1 MIRTLVAFVAVAL
14 GCRAS
19 LAGAQQVST
28 PNADRSGNRVLVMPF
43 DNVSREGRIFWLGEA
58 SAVLLADELNA
69 LGGNAI
75 TRPERQLAFERL
87 QVPPAAALTD
97 ATIIRIGQLVGAAQV
112 VVGSLQLENDNLV
125 VRVRSIVLEAGRVR
139 VDTTERGPL
148 TELFG
153 IFERVARRIV
163 PEGSPAT
170 SAERPPVA
178 AFEAFIKG
186 LLAETPATAI
196 NYLDSALKL
205 YPPFDRARLAL
216 WDVYEEQ
223 GDHQQALDAVVPV
236 PAGSRWSRRARFR
249 AGLAQIHL
257 MKYEQ
262 AFATFKGLADEQ
274 AAAGALN
281 NIGVVQLRRG
291 ATPQSGVATYYF
303 TKAAEIDPDDPDY
316 SFNLGYA
323 YWQDRDTQAA
333 IYWLREAVRRN
344 PADGDAHFVL
354 GTALAA
360 AGNAAESAREK
371 ELARRLSSTYEEWE
385 KRPAG
390 AGPAGTV
397 GTVGN
402 VGNVGNVPRGLE
414 RVKSDV
420 ELPHARRI
428 ETTIASGEQRNHEE
442 LARFHLDRARRLVQ
456 QENDRE
462 AVSELAHTLYLL
474 PYLADAHLLL
484 GRIHLRNG
492 RVTQAVGALKISI
505 WSAETAEAHVVLAE
519 AYRQLKDLDAARAEA
534 ERALALDASSAE
546 AKRLLDVLK
555 SS

>member
-14 GCRAS
+14 GCS
-19 LAGAQQVST
+19 VSPAGAQQVST
-28 PNADRSGNRVLVMPF
+28 PNADRPSNRVLVMPF
-43 DNVSREGRIFWLGEA
+43 ENVSREGRIFWLGEA

-97 ATIIRIGQLVGAAQV
+97 ATIIRIGQLVGATQV
-112 VVGSLQLENDNLV
+112 VVGSLQLENDDLV

-148 TELFG
+148 TALFG

-163 PEGSPAT
+163 PEGSPTT
-170 SAERPPVA
+170 SAERPPVV

-196 NYLDSALKL
+196 NYLNSALKL
-205 YPPFDRARLAL
+205 YPSFDRARLAL
-216 WDVYEEQ
+216 WDVYQEQ

-236 PAGSRWSRRARFR
+236 PASSRWSRRARFR

-262 AFATFKGLADEQ
+262 AFVTFKGLADEQ
-274 AAAGALN
+274 AAAAALN
-281 NIGVVQLRRG
+281 NIGVLQLRRG

-316 SFNLGYA
+316 LFNLGYA

-385 KRPAG
+385 KRPAA
-390 AGPAGTV
+390 AGP
-397 GTVGN
+397 VGN
-402 VGNVGNVPRGLE
+402 AGNVPRGLE

-428 ETTIASGEQRNHEE
+428 ETTIASGERRNHEE
-442 LARFHLDRARRLVQ
+442 LARFHLDRARRLFQ

-462 AVSELAHTLYLL
+462 AVSELAHALYLL

-492 RVTQAVGALKISI
+492 RVTQAVDALKISI

-519 AYRQLKDLDAARAEA
+519 AYRQSKDLDAARAEA
-534 ERALALDASSAE
+534 ERALALDASSDE

-555 SS
+555 SP